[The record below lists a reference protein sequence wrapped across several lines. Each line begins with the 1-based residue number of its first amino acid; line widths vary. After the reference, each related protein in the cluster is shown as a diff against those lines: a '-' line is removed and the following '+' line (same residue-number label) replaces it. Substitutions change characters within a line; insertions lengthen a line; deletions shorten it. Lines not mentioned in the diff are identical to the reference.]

1 MSFAQMSHGSEMV
14 WQGTGQD
21 MSKPLNIVVRQAVIL
36 AQRKRSRS
44 KAAA

>member
-1 MSFAQMSHGSEMV
+1 MSFALMSHGSDMV

-36 AQRKRSRS
+36 DQKGSES